1 MPASLPTP
9 PRSEA
14 GGGDGKLPS
23 RRRFTNRRRIVT
35 SGYIPAS
42 EDPGPDEI
50 LAALREAIREDPDLR
65 ERGAEDVSR
74 DLASRGYLEREPSPT
89 LVAEMLGTLEREER

>member
-1 MPASLPTP
+1 M
-9 PRSEA
+9 
-14 GGGDGKLPS
+14 
-23 RRRFTNRRRIVT
+23 T

-50 LAALREAIREDPDLR
+50 LAALREAIREDADLR

-74 DLASRGYLEREPSPT
+74 NLASRGYLEREPSPT